1 MVLTARKGMTPDAL
15 LQVAYVFPLTADLKP
30 VIKWRKGSC
39 KGVASFPKHKG
50 AFGIDCGKSGLVVL
64 DVDVKNGKD
73 GRESLKSL
81 PPLPDT
87 FTVKTKSGGLHY
99 YFSGEGRNTAGT
111 IGIGLDT
118 RGSGGFVVAYSEV
131 LDPSPIA
138 PLPEWLA
145 EALRPA
151 PCSEAGTDTL
161 IDLDQPRNI
170 AKAVELAHEAT
181 PAVEGDSGDART
193 LQLAMRLKDLGI
205 SQDMALEILLSE
217 WNDRCEPPWDAG
229 ELGRKVANAY
239 EYGKSAPGSA
249 TEEHRLAE
257 SARRVDEAFADI
269 EKSPAPA
276 KGLQI
281 IPASRWGMT
290 EPPPVDPI
298 LEGLFDRGDV
308 ACIIG
313 SAKSYKTW
321 FVLQLAICAASGF
334 PFLGVN
340 VPKARKALFIQFEVK
355 AEHFHR
361 RFKILLRGLGL
372 KDAPD
377 NLAFVNC
384 RGLDVGLKEIAK
396 AVTQW
401 GAEIIFLDPLYM
413 LIEGEENNSTDMK
426 TLLKGFAAI
435 ARDAG
440 AAIVFTHHDAK
451 GTAGDRKTSDRGSGS
466 GVLGRFYDA
475 ALTISDHRENDAYR
489 VITPLLRN
497 YKPVEPFCVT
507 WNQCFS
513 VADAPAEVL
522 TSRSNNQ
529 NPNSRKPPEMFI
541 PDVRRCIALADT
553 CAINKG
559 ALIQALRESAGLTKA
574 HAEKAIDAALDAFE
588 EEQKIFTNGGK
599 GVHPRQHLYALSE
612 DDLQSRINEL
622 CEETKQ

>member
-1 MVLTARKGMTPDAL
+1 MALTVHKGMTPDAL
-15 LQVAYVFPLTADLKP
+15 LQAAYVFPLKANLKP
-30 VIKWRKGSC
+30 AIKWRKGSR
-39 KGVASFPKHKG
+39 KGIASFPKHEG
-50 AFGIDCGKSGLVVL
+50 AFGIDCGKSGLLVL

-73 GRESLKSL
+73 GRESLKGLPDL
-81 PPLPDT
+81 PPT
-87 FTVKTKSGGLHY
+87 YTVQTKSGGLHY
-99 YFSGEGRNTAGT
+99 YFTGTGRNTAGT
-111 IGIGLDT
+111 IGTGLDS
-118 RGSGGFVVAYSEV
+118 RGEGGFVVSYSEV
-131 LDPSPIA
+131 IDPSPIA
-138 PLPEWLA
+138 PLPEWLT

-151 PCSEAGTDTL
+151 PPSETRSEAL

-170 AKAVELAHEAT
+170 AKAVEVAREAE
-181 PAVEGDSGDART
+181 PAEEGNCGDART

-205 SQDMALEILLSE
+205 SQDVALEVLLSE
-217 WNDRCEPPWDAG
+217 WNDRCEPPWGAE

-249 TEEHRLAE
+249 TDEHHLAE
-257 SARRVDEAFADI
+257 SSRRADEIFSDI
-269 EKSPAPA
+269 EKAPAPA

-281 IPASRWGMT
+281 IPASHWGTT

-321 FVLQLAICAASGF
+321 FVLQLAICAASGS
-334 PFLGVN
+334 PFLGFD
-340 VPKARKALFIQFEVK
+340 VPKARKALFVQFEVK

-372 KDAPD
+372 NDAPE

-384 RGLDVGLKEIAK
+384 RGLDVGLNEIAE

-413 LIEGEENNSTDMK
+413 LIQGEENSSTDLK
-426 TLLKGFAAI
+426 ALLKGFAAI

-451 GTAGDRKTSDRGSGS
+451 GTAGDRKTADRGSGS

-475 ALTISDHRENDAYR
+475 ALTITDHRDQDALK

-497 YKPVEPFCVT
+497 YKPIPPFCVT
-507 WNQCFS
+507 WDHAFTLS
-513 VADAPAEVL
+513 DESPEVL
-522 TSRSNNQ
+522 TSKSSNQ
-529 NPNSRKPPEMFI
+529 KHSSRQPAESFI
-541 PDVRRCIALADT
+541 EDVRRCIASADALAL
-553 CAINKG
+553 NKG
-559 ALIQALRESAGLTKA
+559 ALVDSLRASAGLTRE
-574 HAEKAIDAALDAFE
+574 HAGKAIEAALNPFDE
-588 EEQKIFTNGGK
+588 ELRVFTNHGK
-599 GVHPRQHLYALSE
+599 GLPRKQCLYALSE
-612 DDLQSRINEL
+612 KDLQAAMGKL
-622 CEETKQ
+622 K